1 MRLVSAVSAGFAL
14 LATPAFADD
23 APKPDKSGYTLFNPT
38 PAGAMRDFSPDRP
51 AKSDSPYTVDAGH
64 FQYETDG
71 FVYTYDR
78 YSFGGITT
86 RTYTLPDPTLKL
98 GLLNNVDIELTLAP
112 YIRTTATTRSTGDVT
127 RASGFGDIITLLKV
141 NLFGNDGGDAALA
154 LIPYVKFPTAA
165 RNLGNNQV
173 EGGVIAPLSLSI
185 PRGFTLVL
193 QTEIDA
199 FKNANDSGKH
209 ANFINLVNLS
219 HDIVPRL
226 TGSLEFF
233 TDAVNDRGQSNIYT
247 VDAALAYLVTP
258 NLQLDLGAN
267 LGVSKAAPDIQA
279 YFGISQRF

>member
-1 MRLVSAVSAGFAL
+1 MVSVISAGFSL
-14 LATPAFADD
+14 LATPALADD

-38 PAGAMRDFSPDRP
+38 PARAMRDLNPDRP
-51 AKSDSPYTVDAGH
+51 AKSTSPYTVDAGH

-78 YSFGGITT
+78 YSFGDITT
-86 RTYTLPDPTLKL
+86 RTYTLPDPTLRL
-98 GLLNNVDIELTLAP
+98 GLLNNVEIELALAP

-127 RASGFGDIITLLKV
+127 RASGFGDIITRLKV

-154 LIPYVKFPTAA
+154 LIPYVTFPTAA

-173 EGGVIAPLSLSI
+173 EGGLIAPLSLNI
-185 PRGFTLVL
+185 PLGFTLVL

-199 FKNANDSGKH
+199 LKNANDGGEH

-219 HDIVPRL
+219 REIVPKL
-226 TGSLEFF
+226 TGQLEFF
-233 TDAVNDRGQSNIYT
+233 ADAVNDRGQSNIYT
-247 VDAALAYLVTP
+247 VDAALAYLITP
-258 NLQLDLGAN
+258 NLQVDVGAN

>member
-1 MRLVSAVSAGFAL
+1 LVSAGFAL

-23 APKPDKSGYTLFNPT
+23 APKRDKSFYTLFNPT
-38 PAGAMRDFSPDRP
+38 PAGAMRDFNPDRP
-51 AKSDSPYTVDAGH
+51 AKSTSPYTVDAGH

-86 RTYTLPDPTLKL
+86 RTYTLPDPTLRL
-98 GLLNNVDIELTLAP
+98 GLLNNVEFELALAP
-112 YIRTTATTRSTGDVT
+112 YTRTTATTRSTGEVAT
-127 RASGFGDIITLLKV
+127 ASGFGDIISRLKV

-173 EGGVIAPLSLSI
+173 EGGLLAPLSLNM
-185 PRGFTLVL
+185 PLGFTLVL

-199 FKNANDSGKH
+199 LKNANDGGKH

-219 HDIVPRL
+219 REIVPKL
-226 TGSLEFF
+226 TGQLEFF
-233 TDAVNDRGQSNIYT
+233 ADAVNDKGQSNIYT
-247 VDAALAYLVTP
+247 VDAALAYLITP
-258 NLQLDLGAN
+258 NLQVDVGAN
-267 LGVSKAAPDIQA
+267 LGVSKAAADIQA
-279 YFGISQRF
+279 YFGIAQRF

>member
-1 MRLVSAVSAGFAL
+1 M
-14 LATPAFADD
+14 ATPALADD

-38 PAGAMRDFSPDRP
+38 PAGAMRDFNPDRP
-51 AKSDSPYTVDAGH
+51 AKSTSPYTVDAGH

-86 RTYTLPDPTLKL
+86 RTYTLPDPTLRL
-98 GLLNNVDIELTLAP
+98 GLLNNVEIELALAP
-112 YIRTTATTRSTGDVT
+112 YTRTTATMRSTGEVV
-127 RASGFGDIITLLKV
+127 RASGFGDTITRLKV

-173 EGGVIAPLSLSI
+173 EGGLLAPLSLNM
-185 PRGFTLVL
+185 PLGFTLVL

-199 FKNANDSGKH
+199 LKNANDGGKH

-219 HDIVPRL
+219 REIVPKL
-226 TGSLEFF
+226 TGQLEFF
-233 TDAVNDRGQSNIYT
+233 ADAVNDKGQSNIYT

-258 NLQLDLGAN
+258 NLQLDVGAN